1 MLRISFDKSLIPL
14 NKLVL
19 PFVLRGFYL
28 KKSMEKKWFVVYTK
42 PQQELKVAGQLSAM
56 GITNYC
62 PTVTLVK
69 QYSDR
74 KKKVT
79 RPLLSSYVMVE
90 LEEKEREKVFSCSG
104 IVRYLFFLGKPAVVP
119 ASDITLMQN
128 HLNGVYNDSKIT
140 TLSVGDSHTITQG
153 PFSGVSGRVVETNN
167 TKVKLEL
174 ASLGM
179 QITLIK

>member
-1 MLRISFDKSLIPL
+1 
-14 NKLVL
+14 
-19 PFVLRGFYL
+19 
-28 KKSMEKKWFVVYTK
+28 MEKKWFVVYTR
-42 PQQELKVAGQLSAM
+42 PQQELKVAEQLTTM

-62 PTVTLVK
+62 PTITLVK

-90 LEEKEREKVFSCSG
+90 LEDKERNKVFDCSG

-119 ASDITLMQN
+119 ATQINLMQD
-128 HLNGVYNDSKIT
+128 HLNGVYNDFKVT
-140 TLSVGDSHTITQG
+140 TLSVGDSHTINEG
-153 PFSGVSGRVVETNN
+153 PFSGVTGKVVEINN

-174 ASLGM
+174 ACLGM
-179 QITLIK
+179 RITLRKQAA

>member
-1 MLRISFDKSLIPL
+1 
-14 NKLVL
+14 
-19 PFVLRGFYL
+19 
-28 KKSMEKKWFVVYTK
+28 MEKKWFVVYTR
-42 PQQELKVAGQLSAM
+42 PQQELKVASQLSTM

-62 PTVTLVK
+62 PTITLVK

-79 RPLLSSYVMVE
+79 KPLLSSYVMVE
-90 LEEKEREKVFSCSG
+90 LEDNERQKIFDCSG

-119 ASDITLMQN
+119 AFEIDLMQD
-128 HLNGVYNDSKIT
+128 HLNGVYNDIKVT
-140 TLSVGDSHTITQG
+140 TLSVGDSHTIAEG
-153 PFSGVSGRVVETNN
+153 LFSGVLGKVVETDN

-179 QITLIK
+179 RITLRKQAA

>member
-1 MLRISFDKSLIPL
+1 
-14 NKLVL
+14 
-19 PFVLRGFYL
+19 
-28 KKSMEKKWFVVYTK
+28 MEKKWFVLYTR
-42 PQQELKVAGQLSAM
+42 PQQELKVTSQLSAM

-62 PTVTLVK
+62 PTITLVK

-79 RPLLSSYVMVE
+79 KPLLSSYVMVQ
-90 LEEKEREKVFSCSG
+90 LEDKERNKVFVCNG

-119 ASDITLMQN
+119 ASDISLMQN

-140 TLSVGDSHTITQG
+140 TLSVGDSHTITEG
-153 PFSGVSGRVVETNN
+153 PFSGVLGKVVETDNS
-167 TKVKLEL
+167 KVKLEL

-179 QITLIK
+179 RITLKKQAA

>member
-1 MLRISFDKSLIPL
+1 
-14 NKLVL
+14 
-19 PFVLRGFYL
+19 
-28 KKSMEKKWFVVYTK
+28 MEKKWFVVYTK
-42 PQQELKVAGQLSAM
+42 PQHELKVASQLSAM

-62 PTVTLVK
+62 PTITLLK

-79 RPLLSSYVMVE
+79 KPLLSSYVMLE
-90 LEEKEREKVFSCSG
+90 LEENQRNKVFACSG

-119 ASDITLMQN
+119 AFEIDLMQD
-128 HLNGVYNDSKIT
+128 HLNGVYNDIKVT

-153 PFSGVSGRVVETNN
+153 PFSGISGRVVQSDNN
-167 TKVKLEL
+167 KIKLEL

-179 QITLIK
+179 RITLKKQAA

>member
-1 MLRISFDKSLIPL
+1 
-14 NKLVL
+14 
-19 PFVLRGFYL
+19 
-28 KKSMEKKWFVVYTK
+28 MEKKWFVVYTK
-42 PQQELKVAGQLSAM
+42 PQQELKVATQLSAM

-62 PTVTLVK
+62 PTITLVK

-79 RPLLSSYVMVE
+79 KPLLSSYVMVQ
-90 LEEKEREKVFSCSG
+90 LEQNQREKVFACIG

-119 ASDITLMQN
+119 ASEINLMQD
-128 HLNGVYNDSKIT
+128 HLNGVYNDSKVT
-140 TLSVGDSHTITQG
+140 TLSVGDSHTITEG
-153 PFSGVSGRVVETNN
+153 PFSGVSGRVVETDK

-179 QITLIK
+179 QITLKKQAA

>member
-1 MLRISFDKSLIPL
+1 
-14 NKLVL
+14 
-19 PFVLRGFYL
+19 
-28 KKSMEKKWFVVYTK
+28 MEKKWFVVYTR
-42 PQQELKVAGQLSAM
+42 PQQELKIATQPSAM

-62 PTVTLVK
+62 PTITLIK

-79 RPLLSSYVMVE
+79 KPLLSSYVMVE
-90 LEEKEREKVFSCSG
+90 LEEKERNKVFACSG

-119 ASDITLMQN
+119 ASDISLMQN
-128 HLNGVYNDSKIT
+128 HLNGVYNDSKVT
-140 TLSVGDSHTITQG
+140 TLCVGDSHTITEG
-153 PFSGVSGRVVETNN
+153 PFSGVSGRVVETNY

-179 QITLIK
+179 RITLKKQAV

>member
-1 MLRISFDKSLIPL
+1 
-14 NKLVL
+14 
-19 PFVLRGFYL
+19 
-28 KKSMEKKWFVVYTK
+28 MEKKWFVVYTK
-42 PQQELKVAGQLSAM
+42 PQQELKVASQLSAM

-62 PTVTLVK
+62 PTITLVK

-79 RPLLSSYVMVE
+79 KPLLSSYVMVE
-90 LEEKEREKVFSCSG
+90 LEEKERNKVFACNG

-119 ASDITLMQN
+119 ALDITLMQD
-128 HLNGVYNDSKIT
+128 HLNGVYNDFKVT
-140 TLSVGDSHTITQG
+140 TLSVGDSHTITDG
-153 PFSGVSGRVVETNN
+153 PFSGVTGKVVETNN

-179 QITLIK
+179 RITLRKQAA

>member
-1 MLRISFDKSLIPL
+1 
-14 NKLVL
+14 
-19 PFVLRGFYL
+19 
-28 KKSMEKKWFVVYTK
+28 MEKKWFVVYTK
-42 PQQELKVAGQLSAM
+42 PQQELKVASQLSAL

-62 PTVTLVK
+62 PTITLIK

-79 RPLLSSYVMVE
+79 KPLLSSYVMVE
-90 LEEKEREKVFSCSG
+90 LEENQRQKVFACNG

-119 ASDITLMQN
+119 ASDITLMQD
-128 HLNGVYNDSKIT
+128 HLNGVYNDIKAT
-140 TLSVGDSHTITQG
+140 TLSVGDSHTITEG

-179 QITLIK
+179 RITLRKQAA

>member
-1 MLRISFDKSLIPL
+1 
-14 NKLVL
+14 
-19 PFVLRGFYL
+19 
-28 KKSMEKKWFVVYTK
+28 
-42 PQQELKVAGQLSAM
+42 M

-62 PTVTLVK
+62 PTITLVK

-74 KKKVT
+74 KKKVS

-90 LEEKEREKVFSCSG
+90 LEDKERNKVFACNG

-119 ASDITLMQN
+119 ASEINLMQD
-128 HLNGVYNDSKIT
+128 HLNGVYNDIKLT
-140 TLSVGDSHTITQG
+140 TLSVGDSHTITEG
-153 PFSGVSGRVVETNN
+153 PFSGVSGRVVETDN

-179 QITLIK
+179 LITLRKQAA

>member
-1 MLRISFDKSLIPL
+1 
-14 NKLVL
+14 
-19 PFVLRGFYL
+19 
-28 KKSMEKKWFVVYTK
+28 MEKKWFVVHTR
-42 PQQELKVAGQLSAM
+42 PQQELKVAERLSAM

-62 PTVTLVK
+62 PTITLVK

-79 RPLLSSYVMVE
+79 KPLLSSYIMVQ
-90 LEEKEREKVFSCSG
+90 LEENQREKVFTCCG
-104 IVRYLFFLGKPAVVP
+104 IVRYLFFLGKPAVIP

-128 HLNGVYNDSKIT
+128 HLNGVYNDSKVT
-140 TLSVGDSHTITQG
+140 TLSVGDSHTITEG
-153 PFSGVSGRVVETNN
+153 PFSGVSGRVVETDN

-179 QITLIK
+179 RITLKKQAA

>member
-1 MLRISFDKSLIPL
+1 
-14 NKLVL
+14 
-19 PFVLRGFYL
+19 
-28 KKSMEKKWFVVYTK
+28 MEKKWFVVYTR
-42 PQQELKVAGQLSAM
+42 PQQELKVAEQLSAM

-62 PTVTLVK
+62 PTITLVK

-90 LEEKEREKVFSCSG
+90 LEEKERNKVFACNG
-104 IVRYLFFLGKPAVVP
+104 IVRYLFFLGKPAIVP
-119 ASDITLMQN
+119 AHQINLMQD
-128 HLNGVYNDSKIT
+128 HLIGVYNDFKVT
-140 TLSVGDSHTITQG
+140 TLSVGDSHTITEG

-179 QITLIK
+179 RITLRKQAA